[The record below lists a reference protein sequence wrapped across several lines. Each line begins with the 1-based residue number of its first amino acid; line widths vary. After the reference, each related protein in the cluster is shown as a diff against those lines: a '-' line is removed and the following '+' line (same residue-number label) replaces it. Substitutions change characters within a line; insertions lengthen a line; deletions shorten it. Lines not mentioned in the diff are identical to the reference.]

1 MKILVDAFGGDNAP
15 LEVVKGSV
23 EALKENK
30 DFVLSLVGDEDKI
43 NEILGG
49 LTYDKTRVEIIDA
62 KEVITCEEEPTLAIR
77 RKANS
82 TIVVGL
88 KTLKENEDY
97 SAFISSGSTGA
108 FLVGAT
114 LKLGRI
120 KGVSRPALC
129 PILPRLDGKKVL
141 LLDAGANAD
150 CKPQNLVEFA
160 LMGTEF
166 ARLNFGIENPKVY
179 LLSNGT
185 EDKKGNMLNLET
197 FPMLKE
203 NAKINFIGNM
213 EARDLLSSDADIV
226 VADGFSGNIA
236 LKSYEG
242 AVNTVLKALKS
253 EIMASTSAKI
263 GYLFM
268 KKAFNN
274 LRATLDYSSQGGAIF
289 LGTQKVIVK
298 THGSAKAK
306 TFKNAV
312 LQAIEVA
319 KSGVVEKMKEDFSI
333 NSEE

>member
-1 MKILVDAFGGDNAP
+1 
-15 LEVVKGSV
+15 
-23 EALKENK
+23 
-30 DFVLSLVGDEDKI
+30 
-43 NEILGG
+43 
-49 LTYDKTRVEIIDA
+49 
-62 KEVITCEEEPTLAIR
+62 
-77 RKANS
+77 
-82 TIVVGL
+82 
-88 KTLKENEDY
+88 
-97 SAFISSGSTGA
+97 
-108 FLVGAT
+108 
-114 LKLGRI
+114 
-120 KGVSRPALC
+120 
-129 PILPRLDGKKVL
+129 
-141 LLDAGANAD
+141 
-150 CKPQNLVEFA
+150 
-160 LMGTEF
+160 MGTEF
-166 ARLNFGIENPKVY
+166 ARLNFGTENPKVY

-203 NAKINFIGNM
+203 NDKINFIGNM
-213 EARDLLSSDADIV
+213 EARDLLSSDADVV

-289 LGTQKVIVK
+289 LGTQKIIVK

-319 KSGVVEKMKEDFSI
+319 KSGVVEKMKEDFSL
-333 NSEE
+333 SGEE